1 MNKLDVRVPDSSVRC
16 VRDLW
21 GHVGPGCAGRIGF
34 LRHLS
39 VRVVFGYGPNSLGV
53 SWSGRCAWE
62 RAGMIV
68 AAGIVGESQSPWCL
82 YCGRRGR

>member
-1 MNKLDVRVPDSSVRC
+1 MNKLDVRVPDFSVRC

-39 VRVVFGYGPNSLGV
+39 VRTVRGLLNGSLGV
-53 SWSGRCAWE
+53 GWPGAVPGLAPVPSSLLT
-62 RAGMIV
+62 
-68 AAGIVGESQSPWCL
+68 SL
-82 YCGRRGR
+82 